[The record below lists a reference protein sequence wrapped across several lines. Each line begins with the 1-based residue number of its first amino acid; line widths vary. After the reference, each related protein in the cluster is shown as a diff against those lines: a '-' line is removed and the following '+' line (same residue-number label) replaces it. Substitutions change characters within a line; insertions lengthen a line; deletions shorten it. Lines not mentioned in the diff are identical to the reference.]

1 MGAGRVGEE
10 RRGRV
15 VSTTDLDARASALR
29 GVARAIRAIDTT
41 GLTRDERRE
50 LDDLYVRYLGAA
62 VGAEAVYVAAVE
74 ALRAAEVAA

>member
-1 MGAGRVGEE
+1 M
-10 RRGRV
+10 
-15 VSTTDLDARASALR
+15 STTDLDARAHALR

-41 GLTRDERRE
+41 GLTPDERRE